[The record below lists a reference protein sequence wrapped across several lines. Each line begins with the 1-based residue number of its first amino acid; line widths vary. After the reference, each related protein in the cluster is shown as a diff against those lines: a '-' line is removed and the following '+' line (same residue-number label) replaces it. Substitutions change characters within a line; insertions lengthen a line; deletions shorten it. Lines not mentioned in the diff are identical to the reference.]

1 METKYADLIQR
12 LIKSTKDGKIEWK
25 KSSTECQYRLELK
38 SATFV
43 IDEVENQL
51 DQYSFETVYELTMY
65 NNSNLEISIAKEDST
80 VSSKTN
86 YSLLNELYCA
96 AKDSCLKETQTIQNV
111 IEELNYLDLP
121 F

>member
-1 METKYADLIQR
+1 MDLIN
-12 LIKSTKDGKIEWK
+12 LWIKSAYFVSIIY
-25 KSSTECQYRLELK
+25 TECQYRLELK

-80 VSSKTN
+80 VSSKTD